1 IPGWRPSKQTALDFM
16 HCMFLGVVAF
26 LWTRILFAAHMFPGA
41 NGSKHRFEDIINSVR
56 WPTHITRLPK
66 NLGES
71 QSLKK
76 ADEWRRLLT
85 VTPIILWYAWRDNDD
100 SIPDT
105 EPPVSSNEKITTTH
119 SRKRL
124 SLYNTVLYPCVAVRL
139 LSTKR
144 ISMVQANQGQQ
155 YFAHYCLRLL
165 GLGAELTINHHL
177 AMHFAMMVKLFGP
190 VYAWWL
196 FAFERFN
203 GILEKVKTNGH
214 DGGRCE
220 LTMLRNWVQTHLLY
234 EYLLALPAD
243 ASEYEQNLVDHII
256 RAEASKARGSIMT
269 EIAIFR
275 SEVSHD
281 RISLPKRISKSTI
294 NLHSL
299 NYHALGANG
308 EDVYTLILC
317 YCQQI
322 WPELELRRELSLLAG
337 ISFVGGRVARRI
349 TYIRK
354 DGLRYG
360 AMSNKCTES
369 DTFAFIERN
378 SLRVPVRIEDLFV
391 IHIPDTDTA
400 SHVCAVVR
408 QLRQDELVPVMPW
421 DLYATVLG
429 IHTSFANDFGPLEV
443 IPAAD
448 IDCPL
453 ALIPVPHFTSQ
464 RELWISVSF
473 DHV

>member
-1 IPGWRPSKQTALDFM
+1 
-16 HCMFLGVVAF
+16 
-26 LWTRILFAAHMFPGA
+26 
-41 NGSKHRFEDIINSVR
+41 
-56 WPTHITRLPK
+56 
-66 NLGES
+66 
-71 QSLKK
+71 
-76 ADEWRRLLT
+76 
-85 VTPIILWYAWRDNDD
+85 
-100 SIPDT
+100 
-105 EPPVSSNEKITTTH
+105 
-119 SRKRL
+119 
-124 SLYNTVLYPCVAVRL
+124 
-139 LSTKR
+139 
-144 ISMVQANQGQQ
+144 
-155 YFAHYCLRLL
+155 
-165 GLGAELTINHHL
+165 
-177 AMHFAMMVKLFGP
+177 MHFVMMVKLFGP

-196 FAFERFN
+196 FAFEHFN

-243 ASEYEQNLVDHII
+243 ASEYKRNLVDHII

-275 SEVSHD
+275 SEVSNDH
-281 RISLPKRISKSTI
+281 ISLPKRISKSTI

-337 ISFVGGRVARRI
+337 TSFIGGRVARRI
-349 TYIRK
+349 THIRK
-354 DGLRYG
+354 D
-360 AMSNKCTES
+360 
-369 DTFAFIERN
+369 ERN
-378 SLRVPVRIEDLFV
+378 SLRVPVHIEDLFV
-391 IHIPDTDTA
+391 IHIPDTDTP

-408 QLRQDELVPVMPW
+408 QLRQDELVPVMLW

-473 DHV
+473 DHASVEPEEEYDDEGIE